1 MTEQNL
7 WGDLTEIDIV
17 RTPAMILQEQA
28 ALLGQLTNEVLNGLV
43 RRDSL
48 VPENKFNMA
57 LYIVAP
63 ALRRY
68 RFKVLELS
76 YRVDEAYPVVVRD
89 SIGGYKVEVH
99 DEAELIEILKALL
112 TSESV
117 KRVIS
122 TLISESQMSL

>member
-63 ALRRY
+63 ALSRY